1 MALRFPKVNFV
12 MAHMGLGSDN
22 SRATQL
28 IGKLPNLYGDT
39 TWVPME
45 NTIKFIKKVG
55 SHKIM
60 FGSDMPID
68 GLDTYHHN
76 PFGQRSMYQDYFY
89 ELPKLISKEDYDN
102 VMWKTAV
109 YLFKLPV
116 HV

>member
-1 MALRFPKVNFV
+1 
-12 MAHMGLGSDN
+12 
-22 SRATQL
+22 
-28 IGKLPNLYGDT
+28 
-39 TWVPME
+39 
-45 NTIKFIKKVG
+45 
-55 SHKIM
+55 
-60 FGSDMPID
+60 MPID

-76 PFGQRSMYQDYFY
+76 PFGQRSIYQDYFY